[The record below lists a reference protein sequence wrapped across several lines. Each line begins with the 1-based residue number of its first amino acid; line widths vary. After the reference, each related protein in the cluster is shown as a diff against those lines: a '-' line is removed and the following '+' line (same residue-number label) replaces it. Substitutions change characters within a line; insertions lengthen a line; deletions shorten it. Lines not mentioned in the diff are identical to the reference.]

1 MPRCLS
7 AGPPSASDAA
17 ARSRAGMHSP
27 YFGNQSESTVPS
39 TCLLSY
45 LPPSLPGSQIPT
57 VSAHVNSEITGHALT
72 HVCFAFKR
80 VISLC
85 TQAVLGFFFFFFLP
99 SFFSCCCIWT
109 ITGKKKQSQ
118 AGFKA
123 KKGEMEEMT
132 DATSAARLC
141 VMTRLFSAPHPGD
154 GADTRNPPPLPSAD
168 VGLSHCRSACS
179 LSG

>member
-27 YFGNQSESTVPS
+27 YFGNQSDSTVPS

-85 TQAVLGFFFFFFLP
+85 TQAVLGFFFFFLP

-109 ITGKKKQSQ
+109 IAEKKQSQ

-123 KKGEMEEMT
+123 KKEEMEEMT

-141 VMTRLFSAPHPGD
+141 VMTRLFSVPHPGD
-154 GADTRNPPPLPSAD
+154 GADTRTPRRSPRLMSA
-168 VGLSHCRSACS
+168 S
-179 LSG
+179 LTASRPAPCLAN